1 MNYVEVGRKEGARL
15 LGGKA
20 LTTKGYFVAPTV
32 FTDVDNSMGIAREEI
47 FGPVAVVIPFKDDND
62 AILWGNDTIYG
73 LAASMRRDASGRQL
87 HRFCSLCRS
96 GPPSRESAAR
106 LVPSSGAPRA
116 AFLKQH
122 QRDVEGFIFYQARRQ
137 PILRQPFRR

>member
-62 AILWGNDTIYG
+62 AIL
-73 LAASMRRDASGRQL
+73 
-87 HRFCSLCRS
+87 
-96 GPPSRESAAR
+96 
-106 LVPSSGAPRA
+106 
-116 AFLKQH
+116 
-122 QRDVEGFIFYQARRQ
+122 
-137 PILRQPFRR
+137 